1 MASVIQAVRRR
12 AVETA
17 DALLEAFN
25 REVIPVLGAVRD
37 MVVDRNGRIVSVSAD
52 YTFLAGDQIV
62 RADATDGVVTVT
74 LTADTQMRRTVQK
87 TDSSGNAVTV
97 KPPSTDYTI
106 HGSASVSLSGQWAAA
121 DFVFD
126 EDAGNFFYSST
137 NS

>member
-1 MASVIQAVRRR
+1 MASVIQAFRKR
-12 AVETA
+12 AAGTLAE
-17 DALLEAFN
+17 LLEAYN
-25 REVIPVLGAVRD
+25 REAAPVLDAVRA
-37 MVVDRNGRIVSVSAD
+37 MVVDRNGRIVSVSDD
-52 YTFLAGDQIV
+52 YTFLPGDQIV

-97 KPPSTDYTI
+97 AAPSGYDI
-106 HGSASVSLSGQWAAA
+106 HSASTVSIAGQWTAV

-126 EDAGNFFYSST
+126 EDSGNFFYSST